1 MIDELSKKYD
11 ELRGVVEVLPT
22 NTKYGRKRKN
32 DLLLDELN
40 KDKARLDTIRN
51 EIEKRLEK
59 FNNLKSNNEIETL
72 TKELEKCN
80 VDSEWNTFN
89 TSYEKMHLDYYLY
102 QLHRYYKED
111 LKSVNDCINRIIE
124 SFKNVD
130 ITLTKKDFDFNNYTM
145 DYMDRVL
152 NNATQEELNNLFE
165 KYYWKNS
172 DFLKILEI
180 NFKSIYFKYEKKIN
194 KHYEIRHQEFLKE
207 HNDQELEDLRIK
219 LNDRINALNNCDFT
233 LNFNR
238 FVNGSYSIADYN
250 DIDKIKDKY
259 FKDNS
264 YNFADVVELMAVLK
278 EYSVLINYKY
288 LFDDIKNRINNIATF
303 KNSKNNAL
311 KKLMQDESKLRK
323 FNIKQNRK
331 SIFGKKNNE
340 KNVLLYNELVNNV
353 TEDYNELLNSIIDD
367 IVYNNLNKDSTI
379 LDALKLVC
387 SNYLFFVNKTYEV
400 DETQSINDIDSKF
413 DELKKYVNNNK
424 FYILNNVA
432 LLDEKQMKQ
441 LIVEKYNL
449 NNIALTLDNLIS
461 LDSTISD
468 ISKLINYENI
478 VKSGINIDDISLY
491 LEYKKI
497 DTLNEK

>member
-11 ELRGVVEVLPT
+11 ELRGVIEVLPV

-40 KDKARLDTIRN
+40 KDKIRIDSVKK
-51 EIEKRLEK
+51 EIESRLEK
-59 FNNLKSNNEIETL
+59 FNDLKSSNEIETL

-80 VDSEWNTFN
+80 VASEWNTFN

-102 QLHRYYKED
+102 QLHKYYKED
-111 LKSVNDCINRIIE
+111 LKSVNDCINKIVE

-130 ITLTKKDFDFNNYTM
+130 IILTKNDFDFNKYTM
-145 DYMDRVL
+145 DYMDKVL
-152 NNATQEELNNLFE
+152 SNATQEELNSLFE
-165 KYYWKNS
+165 SYYWKNS

-194 KHYEIRHQEFLKE
+194 KHYDIRHQEFLKV
-207 HNDQELEDLRIK
+207 HTDQEIDDLRIQ
-219 LNDRINALNNCDFT
+219 LNERINKLQNCDFT

-238 FVNGSYSIADYN
+238 FVDGSYSIADYS

-259 FKDNS
+259 FKDDS
-264 YNFADVVELMAVLK
+264 YNFNDVSELMAVLR
-278 EYSVLINYKY
+278 EYNVLINYKY
-288 LFDDIKNRINNIATF
+288 LFDDIKNRINNIDSF
-303 KNSKNNAL
+303 KNVKNTAL

-323 FNIKQNRK
+323 FNAKQNRK
-331 SIFGKKNNE
+331 SIFGKKNTE

-353 TEDYNELLNSIIDD
+353 TADYTDVLNATIDD
-367 IVYNNLNKDSTI
+367 IIYNSFSKDSTI

-387 SNYLFFVNKTYEV
+387 SNYLLFVNKTYEL
-400 DETQSINDIDSKF
+400 DENADINDINIRF
-413 DELKKYVNNNK
+413 EELKKYVNNTE

-449 NNIALTLDNLIS
+449 NNISLTLDNLIS

-468 ISKLINYENI
+468 IEKLINYENI
-478 VKSGINIDDISLY
+478 VKSGINVDDISLY
-491 LEYKKI
+491 LEYKKLDI
-497 DTLNEK
+497 SNEK